1 MLVAHT
7 ESCRDETAESL
18 VLIGMA
24 SDVGA
29 RRFIL
34 QSDGFAGGE
43 MLFPRETIAV
53 TSLPRRNLGDCVEE
67 GASAGS
73 LSVPDCWGFW
83 DEPQMSGA
91 NRILRDTLEFYASIL
106 GEPQRWSALMRLGLA
121 EAAEFVRVHV
131 GHADVMQLLFSED
144 TDSAAVI
151 VSAPTPVVAEID
163 GSDTAH
169 VARFLVQCERAQAAP
184 RFFGLA
190 QHDRRLRDSL
200 VDGWSTISFEYPVML
215 GLCDLTFQPY
225 GIGQH
230 EWLLIQNWSG
240 RSTAEEYVRHISER
254 HRVTRAEGTMDA
266 LEGLRLSRSMG

>member
-1 MLVAHT
+1 MAHT

-53 TSLPRRNLGDCVEE
+53 TSLPRRNLGDCGEE

-91 NRILRDTLEFYASIL
+91 NRILWDTLEFYASIL
-106 GEPQRWSALMRLGLA
+106 GEPQRWSAMMRLGLA
-121 EAAEFVRVHV
+121 EAAEFVRAHV

-169 VARFLVQCERAQAAP
+169 VARFLVQCERVQTAP

-200 VDGWSTISFEYPVML
+200 VDGWNTISFEDPVLL

-230 EWLLIQNWSG
+230 EWLLIQNWTG

-266 LEGLRLSRSMG
+266 LEGLRLSRPMG